1 MNPLRTIERR
11 RRECRRARRL
21 TNRPPRPRA
30 RSDRRDLRRRAIE
43 ALLPATTLR
52 DRLRRLRR
60 GTTDRR
66 LDDLRDFLALGRAAR
81 RAFRIARAFL
91 TPPCLLTVRCHQ
103 LSFRPRRRPALRT
116 LLRRCFFGGLSI
128 ASHAGILHLHE
139 KDQPRMK
146 SVIRDLPR
154 IFVTISPLP
163 ASAMSGIVS
172 HLCFQAPPRF
182 TPLGMM

>member
-66 LDDLRDFLALGRAAR
+66 LDDFRPAR
-81 RAFRIARAFL
+81 RCFIAALMPPYRL
-91 TPPCLLTVRCHQ
+91 TIFAHQ
-103 LSFRPRRRPALRT
+103 FSFRPRRRPALRT
-116 LLRRCFFGGLSI
+116 PLRRCFFGGLSI
-128 ASHAGILHLHE
+128 ASHAGILHLHK

-182 TPLGMM
+182 DPPGMM